1 MNLHTCVL
9 RLLPYS
15 MQRKIHFLIS
25 FLKLYICIYIH
36 THTEILFFVQ
46 TEGRM
51 GALYLLPALKQCL
64 LKLLCLMC
72 CAQNRHSLQ
81 AVSSLALFR
90 LRIRQPCALRAL

>member
-51 GALYLLPALKQCL
+51 GALYLLPALSSAFLNCSALCAVRRTGTACRQFHPL
-64 LKLLCLMC
+64 L
-72 CAQNRHSLQ
+72 
-81 AVSSLALFR
+81 SSD
-90 LRIRQPCALRAL
+90 